1 MLSGFISNAIK
12 SPGAGAAAPEVALAA
27 AEEEADDTAEVAA
40 DELAV
45 EDFDEEAS
53 SLPQPATTS
62 PSAIPTTASRR
73 AVRLW

>member
-27 AEEEADDTAEVAA
+27 AEEEAEDTAEVAA
-40 DELAV
+40 DELAD
-45 EDFDEEAS
+45 DFDEEAS